1 MNFATIRLRMAIA
14 LALSLL
20 LFAALAQAAQP
31 IYELRVHGLACP
43 FCAYGVEKKLGA
55 IEGVQRIRVDIATG
69 TVTVTMAEGA
79 VLEETDA
86 RHAVTKAG
94 FSLRG
99 FRQVQPAPSD
109 VPQKGRK

>member
-1 MNFATIRLRMAIA
+1 MNLEMIRPRMAIA
-14 LALSLL
+14 LCLL
-20 LFAALAQAAQP
+20 LYAAHAQAAQP
-31 IYELRVHGLACP
+31 IYELRVDGLACP

-86 RHAVTKAG
+86 RQAVKKAG

-99 FRQVQPAPSD
+99 FKQVQPAPTGA
-109 VPQKGRK
+109 PQKGTN